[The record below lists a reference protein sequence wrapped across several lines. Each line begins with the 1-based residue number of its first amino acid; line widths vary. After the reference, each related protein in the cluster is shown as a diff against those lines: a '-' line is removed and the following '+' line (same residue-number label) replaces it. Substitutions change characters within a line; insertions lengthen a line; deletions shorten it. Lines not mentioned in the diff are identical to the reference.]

1 MKWTPISESQP
12 WMNTGSMPPK
22 RGRVLVTVRRAHGK
36 RAVEQVFYNAS
47 GRGLSVTP
55 KPARS
60 GAPILWPR
68 RSKAGR
74 KKGRKKTGFP
84 LSSQICIEGGK
95 KQYYI

>member
-47 GRGLSVTP
+47 GRGSYAFGKT
-55 KPARS
+55 S
-60 GAPILWPR
+60 GEIIR
-68 RSKAGR
+68 MGTHAGTLHR
-74 KKGRKKTGFP
+74 ADTGADRTG
-84 LSSQICIEGGK
+84 SNRT
-95 KQYYI
+95 